1 MKLLFIIPPQIIKS
15 AVGIDAQPSINIPLG
30 VLYIA
35 AYLRDQNW
43 LGEIEVY
50 DGRLSAEKTRYGDD
64 NALFGDSWETVAQT
78 IKDFNPDVIGI
89 SNMFS
94 WQIDGAIRVSQICK
108 ETCPEAITVLGGPHA
123 SSFPLDMIRE
133 PTIDYLVM
141 GEGEER
147 MYQFLNALE
156 NDEPIQIQ
164 GILGKEDDFNL
175 LRPNKKAPIDFIM
188 PLDLLPIPAYDLI
201 DMERYFY
208 LQSNG
213 YSPRVREW
221 GKRAVSLLT
230 SRGCPHQCIFC
241 SIQATMGY
249 RFRHHTPE
257 YVRAHIHYLI
267 ENYGIDY
274 IHFEDDNFTHDTDRY
289 DEIIDMLLELS
300 PKIPWGTPN
309 GVRADSW
316 NPERIRRTKASGCQ
330 YLCIAIESSSQ
341 RVINEVIKKRLDLSQ
356 VDFVMQEC
364 KEVGLPLLA
373 FYVLGLP
380 GETAEEIQGT
390 VDFAIDRYDRFNVY
404 PSFSVAN
411 PLPGTEL
418 YDIVLEQ
425 NLFAGVTAADPPKP
439 NTIRT
444 NEFDPDFIERV
455 HNEALKRKAWITLK
469 KMSSNPQTF
478 KYYVELS
485 WKNMW
490 FFKRTLRSTIDSI
503 LGSRD

>member
-1 MKLLFIIPPQIIKS
+1 
-15 AVGIDAQPSINIPLG
+15 
-30 VLYIA
+30 
-35 AYLRDQNW
+35 
-43 LGEIEVY
+43 
-50 DGRLSAEKTRYGDD
+50 
-64 NALFGDSWETVAQT
+64 
-78 IKDFNPDVIGI
+78 
-89 SNMFS
+89 
-94 WQIDGAIRVSQICK
+94 
-108 ETCPEAITVLGGPHA
+108 
-123 SSFPLDMIRE
+123 
-133 PTIDYLVM
+133 
-141 GEGEER
+141 
-147 MYQFLNALE
+147 
-156 NDEPIQIQ
+156 
-164 GILGKEDDFNL
+164 
-175 LRPNKKAPIDFIM
+175 
-188 PLDLLPIPAYDLI
+188 
-201 DMERYFY
+201 
-208 LQSNG
+208 
-213 YSPRVREW
+213 
-221 GKRAVSLLT
+221 
-230 SRGCPHQCIFC
+230 
-241 SIQATMGY
+241 
-249 RFRHHTPE
+249 
-257 YVRAHIHYLI
+257 
-267 ENYGIDY
+267 
-274 IHFEDDNFTHDTDRY
+274 
-289 DEIIDMLLELS
+289 
-300 PKIPWGTPN
+300 
-309 GVRADSW
+309 
-316 NPERIRRTKASGCQ
+316 
-330 YLCIAIESSSQ
+330 LCIAIESSSQ